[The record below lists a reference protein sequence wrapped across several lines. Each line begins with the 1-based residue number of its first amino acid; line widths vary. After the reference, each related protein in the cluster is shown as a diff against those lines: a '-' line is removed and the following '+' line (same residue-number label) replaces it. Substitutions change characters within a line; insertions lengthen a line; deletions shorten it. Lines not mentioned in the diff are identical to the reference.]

1 MAQKT
6 AHSFW
11 SPVTTIA
18 QARKVARQGCWT
30 ALLVA
35 GITAAFAIASI
46 ALEDAALDL
55 PINAWSFV
63 DVVIFLAIAWGI
75 YRLSRI
81 AAVLGLVVYG
91 LGQVLMWIAIGPQ
104 LEGIWLLTLIVFGF
118 INGIR
123 GTFTYHRLRREE
135 A

>member
-1 MAQKT
+1 M
-6 AHSFW
+6 
-11 SPVTTIA
+11 
-18 QARKVARQGCWT
+18 
-30 ALLVA
+30 
-35 GITAAFAIASI
+35 
-46 ALEDAALDL
+46 
-55 PINAWSFV
+55 NAWSFV

-91 LGQVLMWIAIGPQ
+91 LGQVLMWIEIGLQ
-104 LEGIWLLTLIVFGF
+104 IQGIWLLTLIVFGF

-123 GTFTYHRLRREE
+123 GTFAYHRLRREE